1 MSSARSET
9 KVSLGPPLAVSL
21 SPGRPIGTL
30 WLSLPKPDLA
40 CTALGPGWDVVVTA
54 VEPGGGVGV
63 AGQVSWPALGSEG
76 CL

>member
-1 MSSARSET
+1 M
-9 KVSLGPPLAVSL
+9 
-21 SPGRPIGTL
+21 GTL

-54 VEPGGGVGV
+54 AESGGGVGV
-63 AGQVSWPALGSEG
+63 AAQVSWPALGSEG